1 MQEKS
6 NRIVKTQ
13 GQISEKWCVE
23 KHCSYDK
30 AYHFDNFKK
39 THSCSDMFFKNEYVQ
54 VNTTASTYRLAEY

>member
-13 GQISEKWCVE
+13 GQITEKWCVE

-30 AYHFDNFKK
+30 AYDFDNFKK
-39 THSCSDMFFKNEYVQ
+39 AHSCSDMFFKNEYV
-54 VNTTASTYRLAEY
+54 